1 MSEVKGKIMILLKTS
16 TTKYYRIPKRAQ
28 NVYGVGNKLRKLK
41 LNEAIQDRT
50 TEILRLIFKNNKKI
64 FTKQ

>member
-1 MSEVKGKIMILLKTS
+1 MSEVKDKIMILLKTS
-16 TTKYYRIPKRAQ
+16 TTKYYRILKRAQ
-28 NVYGVGNKLRKLK
+28 NVYCVGNKLRKLK

-50 TEILRLIFKNNKKI
+50 TEILRLILKNNKKI